1 MRFLFCVSII
11 AIYHLMLNFRII
23 FSFFGN
29 LFKVLKPFVIGGVI
43 SFLFFPICK
52 KVENLLL
59 RINHPFIFKRVRSL
73 ATAIVIVF
81 SVVFTFSFFF
91 KIVPKFYEA
100 ILKFSED
107 MSYSISKS
115 YVELEEKT
123 QNIEFLNGL
132 LKEFENQFSFDN
144 LTKIFVSLD
153 YRAYFGGIA
162 NFIFKIFNFFIG
174 FIISIYILLERYSIK
189 KSVLRFLN
197 VTFKED
203 TTNRIKN
210 LWRKSKTI
218 IYTFIFGQILD
229 AFIVG
234 CSLGV
239 VLSFLRIKNSVVLA
253 FIYFVLAIIPYFG
266 SITAVI
272 LIGLFTYVGGDFNK
286 FLTALIVSFV
296 LQQID
301 SNIINPKIV
310 GQVVGIKP
318 LYVILGISLFGGIF
332 GIAGLFLGPPL
343 MVVCLD
349 FLDEII
355 KAKELKKK
363 QKDSSLENRGF
374 NLFRKND

>member
-1 MRFLFCVSII
+1 
-11 AIYHLMLNFRII
+11 MLNFRII

-343 MVVCLD
+343 MVVCLE

-355 KAKELKKK
+355 KAKELKKE

>member
-1 MRFLFCVSII
+1 
-11 AIYHLMLNFRII
+11 MLNFRVI
-23 FSFFGN
+23 FSFFAN
-29 LFKVLKPFVIGGVI
+29 LFKVLKPFMIGGVI

-107 MSYSISKS
+107 MSYNISKS

-189 KSVLRFLN
+189 
-197 VTFKED
+197 
-203 TTNRIKN
+203 N

-239 VLSFLRIKNSVVLA
+239 ILSFLRIKNSVVLA

-343 MVVCLD
+343 MVVCLE

-363 QKDSSLENRGF
+363 SKDSNLENRSF
-374 NLFRKND
+374 NIFKRDD

>member
-1 MRFLFCVSII
+1 MRFLFCVAII

-23 FSFFGN
+23 FSFFAN

-81 SVVFTFSFFF
+81 SVVFIFSFFF
-91 KIVPKFYEA
+91 KIVPKLYEA
-100 ILKFSED
+100 VLKFSED

-162 NFIFKIFNFFIG
+162 NFVFKIFNFFIG
-174 FIISIYILLERYSIK
+174 FIISIYILLERYNIK
-189 KSVLRFLN
+189 KNVLRFLN
-197 VTFKED
+197 VALKGD
-203 TTNRIKN
+203 TTNRIKD

-234 CSLGV
+234 CSLGI
-239 VLSFLRIKNSVVLA
+239 VLSILRIKNSVVLA

-332 GIAGLFLGPPL
+332 GIVGLFLGPPL
-343 MVVCLD
+343 MVVCLE
-349 FLDEII
+349 FLDEIV

-363 QKDSSLENRGF
+363 LKDKSVENKSF
-374 NLFRKND
+374 NLFQRRD